1 MQGKRL
7 FYRKEEQ
14 NLFHYFYIVELL
26 NNDTC
31 GNPALAWTS
40 MEHLLS
46 ILKLSL
52 VMLSFLMLD
61 ECSLPQFKDWPDW
74 PDWT

>member
-1 MQGKRL
+1 
-7 FYRKEEQ
+7 
-14 NLFHYFYIVELL
+14 LFHYFYIVELL

-61 ECSLPQFKDWPDW
+61 ECSLP
-74 PDWT
+74 